1 MSPTPPV
8 WEPAARELLAHV
20 EPLPHPRRMR
30 ELALHART
38 HAGTPYLSA
47 LLGELSAGGPYERR
61 TALHLAMA
69 ARDLPYVAD
78 VLSGP
83 DMDLRRAALRAV
95 RTLPVPDDAVA
106 RVLDDAPYGLRRAF
120 YKALRHGGRC
130 ALADRL
136 LPQVRERWG
145 DREAAALLPAC
156 GPEAVARELPGLA
169 HAVTVWRAVGARH
182 PGAFLDQAE
191 RELTGAG
198 HPLRWWRRRGRGFAW
213 AARAEPER
221 ALEVAERHR
230 LGTCARGFP
239 AAAVTALAGADPVRT
254 MRLALTTGT
263 RRWDVPPAFLRH
275 LRACP
280 DEALGAALPA
290 EPHSARPAIAALP
303 PSRRAGVV
311 DRLRERA
318 PGRFAGDGARW
329 LLDVLPADRA
339 AAEARRILDWH
350 ASVWHSSRSR
360 LDDPDLPLILTSHL
374 PYEEAE
380 GTLAAAAF
388 GGDPRRRGLAR
399 SLLVRCA
406 ARTGDAGRLRALLA
420 DLVDRTRNEQDPLRG
435 GLLTALAK
443 VPPGLL
449 DDACA
454 EPLERLAAAVAEARD
469 TSPATVRALLALAG
483 RVLRHHPSG
492 ALVGWAVGVHGR
504 LALRFGAEA
513 FVPPDPEPDPYGRR
527 RRRGP
532 RSVRRDPA
540 VPRERERDLFEA
552 LLPALRAAR
561 ERRDLTLAV
570 AVARFL
576 GRRAARFGELQDDLR
591 AAVLTAPEPVARA
604 AAALWSGDPADLVAG
619 DPSTAV
625 LPEVWRAVAA
635 RRTDLLDTGLL
646 DTGLL
651 DGVPTGP
658 ATGNLAD
665 AARLWSPPV
674 EGGAAGRWTP
684 AQRRLVRDRLLA
696 DAADETRPVVARAAA
711 LTSLGR
717 LPGGLDALRPWTGHA
732 EVVLAEA
739 ATEALGGVDH
749 PDGAVPVLLDRARGD
764 ASRVAVAALAGCC
777 AALPPSRLGG
787 LLDGLLTGPAGKV
800 TVRKQ
805 AARLLE
811 RHRPPGAADALLRAW
826 NDPDL
831 HRDVRIAVAG
841 ALRRMPE
848 DPRVWD
854 ALGEAAGPYASE
866 PMLRAL
872 CQATPAGY
880 APRDRPR
887 YAALMRRLV
896 LAAEGPGVRFRVNKA
911 FGSWARWYEDGFAD
925 MLAAVADPAAA
936 EGEVES
942 LLLGALLR
950 AGVVGVE
957 ICDVLARLLAAER
970 DFHTHRRVG
979 GVARNI
985 RSVPAA
991 VPGRDELFR
1000 RAVAVLAA
1008 DPLHLKEAVDLAVA
1022 RLDRYVDDEPDA
1034 GELADEV
1041 EAIAALLRDR
1051 PVLASRAGDGL
1062 RHRPY
1067 RREAGFPPALV
1078 RPAAR
1083 RLVRRGDLASHLLA
1097 VNLVGSYGAAA
1108 GWNGGWRE
1116 LLEELRRSPHVEV
1129 RQDAW
1134 NVEAELHPAVQ

>member
-1 MSPTPPV
+1 
-8 WEPAARELLAHV
+8 
-20 EPLPHPRRMR
+20 MR

-78 VLSGP
+78 ALSGP

-95 RTLPVPDDAVA
+95 RTLPVPDDAAA
-106 RVLDDAPYGLRRAF
+106 RVLDDAPSDLRRAF
-120 YKALRHGGRC
+120 YRTLRHGGRS

-136 LPQVRERWG
+136 LPLVRERWG

-156 GPEAVARELPGLA
+156 GPGTVARELPRLA
-169 HAVTVWRAVGARH
+169 HAVTAWRAVGARH
-182 PGAFLDQAE
+182 PGAFLDQAD
-191 RELTGAG
+191 RELPGAG
-198 HPLRWWRRRGRGFAW
+198 HPLRWWRRRGHGFAW
-213 AARAEPER
+213 AARAEPGR

-230 LGTCARGFP
+230 LGACAQDFP

-254 MRLALTTGT
+254 MRLALTPGT
-263 RRWDVPPAFLRH
+263 RRWGVPPAFLRH

-318 PGRFAGDGARW
+318 PGRFAEGGTRW
-329 LLDVLPADRA
+329 LLDALPAGRA

-360 LDDPDLPLILTSHL
+360 LDDPDLPLILASHL

-380 GTLAAAAF
+380 GTLGAAAF

-420 DLVDRTRNEQDPLRG
+420 GLADRTRNEQDPLRG
-435 GLLTALAK
+435 ELLTALAQ

-492 ALVGWAVGVHGR
+492 ALAGWAVGVHGR
-504 LALRFGAEA
+504 LAARFGAEA
-513 FVPPDPEPDPYGRR
+513 FTPPDPEPDPYRRR

-532 RSVRRDPA
+532 RPARRDPA
-540 VPRERERDLFEA
+540 VPRERERDLREA
-552 LLPALRAAR
+552 LRPALRAAR
-561 ERRDLTLAV
+561 ERRDFTLAV

-576 GRRAARFGELQDDLR
+576 GRRAATFGELQDDLR

-604 AAALWSGDPADLVAG
+604 AAALWAGDPAELPAA
-619 DPSTAV
+619 DPSTVV

-635 RRTDLLDTGLL
+635 RRTDLLDTVL
-646 DTGLL
+646 
-651 DGVPTGP
+651 TGP

-674 EGGAAGRWTP
+674 ADGTAGRWTP

-696 DAADETRPVVARAAA
+696 DAADETRPVAARAAA

-732 EVVLAEA
+732 DIVLAEA
-739 ATEALGGVDH
+739 ATEALGGVDD
-749 PDGAVPVLLDRARGD
+749 PDGAAAVLLERARGD

-787 LLDGLLTGPAGKV
+787 LLQGMLTGPAGKV

-811 RHRPPGAADALLRAW
+811 RHRPPGAADVLLRAW

-872 CQATPAGY
+872 CQATPAEY

-887 YAALMRRLV
+887 YAALVRRLAV
-896 LAAEGPGVRFRVNKA
+896 AAEGPGVRFRVNKA
-911 FGSWARWYEDGFAD
+911 FGSWARWYEDGFGD
-925 MLAAVADPAAA
+925 VLAAVADPMAA
-936 EGEVES
+936 EGEVEL

-957 ICDVLARLLAAER
+957 VCDVLARLLAAER
-970 DFHTHRRVG
+970 DPRTHRRVG
-979 GVARNI
+979 GVARGI
-985 RSVPAA
+985 RSVPAT

-1000 RAVAVLAA
+1000 RAAAVLAT
-1008 DPLHLKEAVDLAVA
+1008 DPLHLEEAAGLAVA
-1022 RLDRYVDDEPDA
+1022 RLDRHADGDPDA

-1041 EAIAALLRDR
+1041 EAIAVLVRDC
-1051 PVLASRAGDGL
+1051 PVLASRTGDGL
-1062 RHRPY
+1062 RHKPY
-1067 RREAGFPPALV
+1067 RSEAGLAPALV

-1097 VNLVGSYGAAA
+1097 VELVGSYGAAA
-1108 GWNGGWRE
+1108 DWGGGWRG
-1116 LLEELRRSPHVEV
+1116 LLEELRRSPHVEA
-1129 RQDAW
+1129 RQGAW
-1134 NVEAELHPAVQ
+1134 NVEAELHPAFRPDR